1 MAAMTDAAGAAF
13 ADLVRIM
20 RVLRAPDGCP
30 WDREQTLQ
38 SLRPFVLEETYELL
52 DALDRHDLDGLR
64 EELGDFLYEA
74 VFLAQIA
81 EEAGHFSIADAVA
94 GIAAKLVRRHPHVFT
109 ADGQPLTG
117 TDITTAEVRRRWEDL
132 KADERARKGRTDES
146 ALRGVPASMPALLRA
161 YELTA
166 RAAAVGFDWTSPGD
180 VLDKIDEEVREVRGA
195 AAAADPAALE
205 DEVGDLLFAIAN
217 YARKLGVEP
226 EAALRGA
233 TRKFQQRFTRMEALA
248 RSDGTTLAALS
259 LDAQNALWDRVK
271 EEAAS
276 SGASAR

>member
-13 ADLVRIM
+13 DDLVRIM

-52 DALDRHDLDGLR
+52 DALDRNDLDGLR

-109 ADGQPLTG
+109 ADGQPLAG
-117 TDITTAEVRRRWEDL
+117 TDITTNEVRRRWEDL
-132 KADERARKGRTDES
+132 KAEERAQKGRTDES
-146 ALRGVPASMPALLRA
+146 ALRGAAMCALTALRHHASLADSQQALHPAYREVAPDPAQQARLRA
-161 YELTA
+161 
-166 RAAAVGFDWTSPGD
+166 
-180 VLDKIDEEVREVRGA
+180 
-195 AAAADPAALE
+195 LE
-205 DEVGDLLFAIAN
+205 PRIRPL
-217 YARKLGVEP
+217 
-226 EAALRGA
+226 
-233 TRKFQQRFTRMEALA
+233 
-248 RSDGTTLAALS
+248 
-259 LDAQNALWDRVK
+259 LDALQAQ
-271 EEAAS
+271 
-276 SGASAR
+276 